1 MMFTPLILGL
11 GGQELL
17 VILLIFLLL
26 FGGSKIPELMKWLGK
41 GVPSFKDGMNEGRKD
56 LGVVTPDDNAKNKKE
71 EQQKGGIP

>member
-26 FGGSKIPELMKWLGK
+26 FGGSKIPELMKGLGK
-41 GVPSFKDGMNEGRKD
+41 GVRNFKDGMNEVRKD
-56 LGVVTPDDNAKNKKE
+56 LDVDAPADDAKNKKE
-71 EQQKGGIP
+71 EQQKE

>member
-26 FGGSKIPELMKWLGK
+26 FGGSKIPELMKGLGK
-41 GVPSFKDGMNEGRKD
+41 GVRSFKDGMNEVRKD
-56 LGVVTPDDNAKNKKE
+56 LDVDAPADNANNKKE
-71 EQQKGGIP
+71 EQQKE

>member
-26 FGGSKIPELMKWLGK
+26 FGGSKIPELMRGLGK
-41 GVPSFKDGMNEGRKD
+41 GVRSFKDGMNEVRKD
-56 LGVVTPDDNAKNKKE
+56 LDVDAPADDAKTKKE
-71 EQQKGGIP
+71 EQQKE

>member
-26 FGGSKIPELMKWLGK
+26 FGGSKIPELMKGLGK
-41 GVPSFKDGMNEGRKD
+41 GVRSFKDGMNEVQKD
-56 LGVVTPDDNAKNKKE
+56 LDVDAPADDANTKKE
-71 EQQKGGIP
+71 EQQKE

>member
-26 FGGSKIPELMKWLGK
+26 FGGSKIPELMKGLGK
-41 GVPSFKDGMNEGRKD
+41 GVRSFKDGMNEVRKD
-56 LGVVTPDDNAKNKKE
+56 LDVDAPADDANNKKE
-71 EQQKGGIP
+71 EQQKE

>member
-26 FGGSKIPELMKWLGK
+26 FGGSKIPELMKGLGK
-41 GVPSFKDGMNEGRKD
+41 GVRSFKDGMNEVQKD
-56 LGVVTPDDNAKNKKE
+56 LDVDAPADNAKNKKE
-71 EQQKGGIP
+71 EQQKE

>member
-26 FGGSKIPELMKWLGK
+26 FGGSKIPELMKGLGK
-41 GVPSFKDGMNEGRKD
+41 GVRSFKDGMNEARKD
-56 LGVVTPDDNAKNKKE
+56 LDVDAPADNAKNKKE
-71 EQQKGGIP
+71 EQQKE